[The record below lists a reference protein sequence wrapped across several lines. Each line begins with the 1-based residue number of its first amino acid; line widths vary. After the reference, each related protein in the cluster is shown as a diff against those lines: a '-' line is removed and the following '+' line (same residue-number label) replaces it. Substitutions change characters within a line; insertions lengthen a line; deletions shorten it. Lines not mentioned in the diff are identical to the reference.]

1 MKITLSNARNLLA
14 TSLLMLCAACGGQ
27 QPQEDAR
34 TIETVQS
41 GNFFMGTQAIYG
53 HLVNNKDG
61 SWVFTTITASDE
73 PTDTT
78 YLVRLND
85 LTPAFDTRVAE
96 CTPQVYPVSHRCNPA
111 SPFRDEETGVLD
123 KIINGSV
130 ALGTAGK
137 ITDISYAYETT
148 FNETAFNR
156 AVDEALVNTGLDQR
170 RMISLLATH
179 DDELQEA
186 RAELQVANERMQTLR
201 ASSDDLVVEILPTIG
216 GLTDYYQ
223 DDIDFTQLID
233 IEAAD
238 DAAVPAAELEA
249 DAILPCDARKCVA
262 TIDAALAAL
271 RFNLQSNRE
280 QVAAGMRP
288 SSRTYNVHC
297 NMASYGSYLLQA
309 ECPAQIIVTN
319 DQPVQVPINVTI
331 LSRDFDHLYPA
342 FDIDG
347 QELRVSI
354 DGQTVTFSNTTSE
367 YLSVSAQTVYYNST
381 VHTTALPMEIPPG
394 ISITRDLQD
403 FVSQSIDIE
412 SRYLQMTPE
421 KAGGASFR
429 FGFAVRYQLASQ
441 AQAHTLHDMDT
452 FNVGCVIK
460 NQTRPGS
467 CQPQSLADASVRN
480 DSKESTEKPRGA
492 M

>member
-1 MKITLSNARNLLA
+1 MKITPCHARNLLA
-14 TSLLMLCAACGGQ
+14 ASLLLLCAACGGQ
-27 QPQEDAR
+27 PPQEDAQ
-34 TIETVQS
+34 TVEVVQS
-41 GNFFMGTQAIYG
+41 GNFFMGTQPIYG
-53 HLVNNKDG
+53 HLVNKKDG
-61 SWVFTTITASDE
+61 SWVFTTIAAVDE
-73 PTDTT
+73 PTDTS

-85 LTPAFDTRVAE
+85 LTPAFDIRIAE
-96 CTPQVYPVSHRCNPA
+96 CTPQIYPATHRCNPA
-111 SPFRDEETGVLD
+111 SPFRDEDSGVMD
-123 KIINGSV
+123 KIINGTV

-148 FNETAFNR
+148 FDETAFNQ
-156 AVDEALVNTGLDQR
+156 AVDEALVNTGLDRR

-179 DDELQEA
+179 NDELREA
-186 RAELQVANERMQTLR
+186 RAELQIANEQMQTLH
-201 ASSDDLVVEILPTIG
+201 ASSEDLVVEILPTIG

-233 IEAAD
+233 FEVA
-238 DAAVPAAELEA
+238 DAAAPAAELKIDE
-249 DAILPCDARKCVA
+249 ILPCDARKCVA
-262 TIDAALAAL
+262 AIDASLAAL

-280 QVAAGMRP
+280 HVAAGMRP

-309 ECPAQIIVTN
+309 ECPAQIVATN
-319 DQPVQVPINVTI
+319 DQPVHVPINVTI
-331 LSRDFDHLYPA
+331 LSRDFNHLYPA

-347 QELRVSI
+347 EELRVSS
-354 DGQTVTFSNTTSE
+354 DGASVTFLNTTSE

-394 ISITRDLQD
+394 ISITHDLKD
-403 FVSQSIDIE
+403 FISQSIDIE

-441 AQAHTLHDMDT
+441 PQAQTLHDMET

-460 NQTRPGS
+460 NRTRPGS
-467 CQPQSLADASVRN
+467 CQPQSMADASARN

-492 M
+492 W

>member
-1 MKITLSNARNLLA
+1 MKITPCHARNLLA
-14 TSLLMLCAACGGQ
+14 TSLLSLCAACGGQ
-27 QPQEDAR
+27 QPQEDAP
-34 TIETVQS
+34 TLETVQS

-61 SWVFTTITASDE
+61 SWVFTTIAALDE

-85 LTPAFDTRVAE
+85 LAPAFDIRVAE
-96 CTPQVYPVSHRCNPA
+96 CTPQVYPGSHRCNPA
-111 SPFRDEETGVLD
+111 SPFRDEDTGVLD
-123 KIINGSV
+123 KIINGSI

-156 AVDEALVNTGLDQR
+156 AVDEALVNTGLDRR

-179 DDELQEA
+179 ADELREA
-186 RAELQVANERMQTLR
+186 RAELQDANERMQTLR

-223 DDIDFTQLID
+223 GDIDFTQLID
-233 IEAAD
+233 IEVAD
-238 DAAVPAAELEA
+238 DAAVPAAELEV

-262 TIDAALAAL
+262 AIDASLAAL

-280 QVAAGMRP
+280 HVAAGMRP

-297 NMASYGSYLLQA
+297 SMASYGSYLLQA
-309 ECPAQIIVTN
+309 ECPAQIVATN

-331 LSRDFDHLYPA
+331 LSRDFNHLYPA

-354 DGQTVTFSNTTSE
+354 DGETVTFSNTTSE

-394 ISITRDLQD
+394 ISITRDLKD

-429 FGFAVRYQLASQ
+429 FGFAVRYQLASRPQ
-441 AQAHTLHDMDT
+441 AQTLHDMET

-460 NQTRPGS
+460 NRTRPGS
-467 CQPQSLADASVRN
+467 CQPQSMADASARN

>member
-1 MKITLSNARNLLA
+1 MKITPSHARNLLA

-27 QPQEDAR
+27 QPQEDAG
-34 TIETVQS
+34 TLETVPS
-41 GNFFMGTQAIYG
+41 GNFFMGTQEIYG

-61 SWVFTTITASDE
+61 SWVFTTITALDD
-73 PTDTT
+73 PTETT

-85 LTPAFDTRVAE
+85 LTPAFDIRVAE
-96 CTPQVYPVSHRCNPA
+96 CTPQVYPGSHRCNPA
-111 SPFRDEETGVLD
+111 SPFRNEDSGVLD
-123 KIINGSV
+123 KIINGSI

-148 FNETAFNR
+148 FDETAFNQ
-156 AVDEALVNTGLDQR
+156 AVDEAMVNTGLDRR

-179 DDELQEA
+179 ADELREA
-186 RAELQVANERMQTLR
+186 RAELQVANERMQALR
-201 ASSDDLVVEILPTIG
+201 ASSDDLVVEIQPTIG

-223 DDIDFTQLID
+223 GDIDFTQLID
-233 IEAAD
+233 LEAAD

-262 TIDAALAAL
+262 AIDAALAAL

-280 QVAAGMRP
+280 YVAAGMRP
-288 SSRTYNVHC
+288 STRTYNVHC

-309 ECPAQIIVTN
+309 ECPAQIIAAN
-319 DQPVQVPINVTI
+319 DQPVQVPINITI
-331 LSRDFDHLYPA
+331 LSRDFVDLYPT

-354 DGQTVTFSNTTSE
+354 DGQTATFSNTTSE

-394 ISITRDLQD
+394 ISITRDLRD

-441 AQAHTLHDMDT
+441 PQGQTLHDMET

-460 NQTRPGS
+460 NRMRPGS
-467 CQPQSLADASVRN
+467 CQPQSMADASASN
-480 DSKESTEKPRGA
+480 DSKESTEKPHA
-492 M
+492 PM

>member
-1 MKITLSNARNLLA
+1 M
-14 TSLLMLCAACGGQ
+14 
-27 QPQEDAR
+27 
-34 TIETVQS
+34 
-41 GNFFMGTQAIYG
+41 
-53 HLVNNKDG
+53 
-61 SWVFTTITASDE
+61 FTTITALDD
-73 PTDTT
+73 PTDTA

-85 LTPAFDTRVAE
+85 LTPAFDIRVAE
-96 CTPQVYPVSHRCNPA
+96 CAPQVYPGSHRCNPA
-111 SPFRDEETGVLD
+111 SPFRDEDSGVLD
-123 KIINGSV
+123 KIINGTI

-148 FNETAFNR
+148 FDETAFNQ
-156 AVDEALVNTGLDQR
+156 AVDEALVNSGLDRR
-170 RMISLLATH
+170 RMISLLTTYA
-179 DDELQEA
+179 DELREA
-186 RAELQVANERMQTLR
+186 RAELQVANERMQALR
-201 ASSDDLVVEILPTIG
+201 ARSDDLVVEVHPTIG

-223 DDIDFTQLID
+223 GDIDFTQLID
-233 IEAAD
+233 LEAAD

-249 DAILPCDARKCVA
+249 NAILPCDARKCVA
-262 TIDAALAAL
+262 AIDAALAAL

-280 QVAAGMRP
+280 HVAAGMRP

-309 ECPAQIIVTN
+309 ECPAQIIAAN
-319 DQPVQVPINVTI
+319 DQPVQVPINITI
-331 LSRDFDHLYPA
+331 LSRDFDDLYPT

-347 QELRVSI
+347 QELRISI
-354 DGQTVTFSNTTSE
+354 DGQTATFSNTTSE

-381 VHTTALPMEIPPG
+381 VHTTVLPMEIPPG
-394 ISITRDLQD
+394 ISITRDLKD

-441 AQAHTLHDMDT
+441 PQEQTLHDMET

-460 NQTRPGS
+460 NRMRPGS
-467 CQPQSLADASVRN
+467 CQPQSMADASVPN
-480 DSKESTEKPRGA
+480 DSKESTEKPHTP

>member
-1 MKITLSNARNLLA
+1 
-14 TSLLMLCAACGGQ
+14 MLCAACGGQ
-27 QPQEDAR
+27 PPQEDAP
-34 TIETVQS
+34 TPETVQS

-61 SWVFTTITASDE
+61 SWVFTTITALDD
-73 PTDTT
+73 PTDTA

-85 LTPAFDTRVAE
+85 LTPAFDIRVAE
-96 CTPQVYPVSHRCNPA
+96 CAPQVYPGSHRCNPA
-111 SPFRDEETGVLD
+111 SPFRDEDSGVLD
-123 KIINGSV
+123 KIINGTI

-148 FNETAFNR
+148 FDETAFNQ
-156 AVDEALVNTGLDQR
+156 AVDEALVNSGLDRR
-170 RMISLLATH
+170 RMISLLTTYA
-179 DDELQEA
+179 DELREA
-186 RAELQVANERMQTLR
+186 RAELQVANERMQALR
-201 ASSDDLVVEILPTIG
+201 ARSDDLVVEVHPTIG

-223 DDIDFTQLID
+223 GDIDFTQLID
-233 IEAAD
+233 LEAAD

-249 DAILPCDARKCVA
+249 NAILPCDARKCVA
-262 TIDAALAAL
+262 AIDAALAAL

-280 QVAAGMRP
+280 HVAAGMRP

-309 ECPAQIIVTN
+309 ECPAQIIAAN
-319 DQPVQVPINVTI
+319 DQPVQVPINITI
-331 LSRDFDHLYPA
+331 LSRDFDDLYPT

-347 QELRVSI
+347 QELRISI
-354 DGQTVTFSNTTSE
+354 DGQTATFSNTTSE

-381 VHTTALPMEIPPG
+381 VHTTVLPMEIPPG
-394 ISITRDLQD
+394 ISITRDLKD

-441 AQAHTLHDMDT
+441 PQEQTLHDMET

-460 NQTRPGS
+460 NRMRPGS
-467 CQPQSLADASVRN
+467 CQPQSMADASVPN
-480 DSKESTEKPRGA
+480 DSKESTEKPHTP

>member
-1 MKITLSNARNLLA
+1 MKITPCHARNLLA

-27 QPQEDAR
+27 PPQEDAP
-34 TIETVQS
+34 TPETVQS

-61 SWVFTTITASDE
+61 SWVFTTITALDD
-73 PTDTT
+73 PTDTA

-85 LTPAFDTRVAE
+85 LTPAFDIRVAE
-96 CTPQVYPVSHRCNPA
+96 CAPQVYPGSHRCNPA
-111 SPFRDEETGVLD
+111 SPFRDEDSGVLD
-123 KIINGSV
+123 KIINGTI

-148 FNETAFNR
+148 FDETAFNQ
-156 AVDEALVNTGLDQR
+156 AVDEALVNSGLDRR
-170 RMISLLATH
+170 RMISLLTTYA
-179 DDELQEA
+179 DELREA
-186 RAELQVANERMQTLR
+186 RAELQVANERMQALR
-201 ASSDDLVVEILPTIG
+201 ARSDDLVVEVHPTIG

-223 DDIDFTQLID
+223 GDIDFTQLID
-233 IEAAD
+233 LEAAD

-249 DAILPCDARKCVA
+249 NAILPCDARKCVA
-262 TIDAALAAL
+262 AIDAALAAL

-280 QVAAGMRP
+280 HVAAGMRP
-288 SSRTYNVHC
+288 SSRTYN
-297 NMASYGSYLLQA
+297 A
-309 ECPAQIIVTN
+309 AQIIAAN
-319 DQPVQVPINVTI
+319 DQPVQVPINITI
-331 LSRDFDHLYPA
+331 LSRDFDDLYPT

-347 QELRVSI
+347 QELRISI
-354 DGQTVTFSNTTSE
+354 DGQTATFSNTTSE

-381 VHTTALPMEIPPG
+381 VHTTVLPMEIPPG
-394 ISITRDLQD
+394 ISITRDLKD

-441 AQAHTLHDMDT
+441 PQEQTLHDMET

-460 NQTRPGS
+460 NRMRPGS
-467 CQPQSLADASVRN
+467 CQPQSMADASVPN
-480 DSKESTEKPRGA
+480 DSKESTEKPHTP

>member
-1 MKITLSNARNLLA
+1 
-14 TSLLMLCAACGGQ
+14 MLCAACGGQ

-34 TIETVQS
+34 TLETVQS
-41 GNFFMGTQAIYG
+41 GNFFVGTQAIYG

-61 SWVFTTITASDE
+61 SWAFTTITALDD
-73 PTDTT
+73 PTDTA

-85 LTPAFDTRVAE
+85 LTPAFDIRVAE
-96 CTPQVYPVSHRCNPA
+96 CTPQVYPESHRCNPA
-111 SPFRDEETGVLD
+111 SPFRDEDSGVLD
-123 KIINGSV
+123 KIINGTI

-148 FNETAFNR
+148 FDETAFNQ
-156 AVDEALVNTGLDQR
+156 AVDEALVNTGLDR
-170 RMISLLATH
+170 HRMISLLATH
-179 DDELQEA
+179 ADEIREA
-186 RAELQVANERMQTLR
+186 RAELQVANERMQALR
-201 ASSDDLVVEILPTIG
+201 ASSDDLVVEIHPTIG

-223 DDIDFTQLID
+223 GDIDFTQLINL
-233 IEAAD
+233 EAAD

-262 TIDAALAAL
+262 AIDAALAAL

-280 QVAAGMRP
+280 YVAAGMRP

-309 ECPAQIIVTN
+309 ECPAQIIAAN
-319 DQPVQVPINVTI
+319 DQPVQVPINITI
-331 LSRDFDHLYPA
+331 LSRDFDDLYPT
-342 FDIDG
+342 FDIGG

-354 DGQTVTFSNTTSE
+354 DGQTATFSNTTSE

-394 ISITRDLQD
+394 ISITRDLKD

-441 AQAHTLHDMDT
+441 PQAQTLHDMET

-460 NQTRPGS
+460 NRMRPGS
-467 CQPQSLADASVRN
+467 CQPQSMADASAPN
-480 DSKESTEKPRGA
+480 DSNESTDKPHNP

>member
-1 MKITLSNARNLLA
+1 MKITPCHARNLLA

-27 QPQEDAR
+27 PPQEDAP
-34 TIETVQS
+34 TPETVQS

-61 SWVFTTITASDE
+61 SWVFTTITALDD
-73 PTDTT
+73 PTDTA

-85 LTPAFDTRVAE
+85 LTPAFDIRVAE
-96 CTPQVYPVSHRCNPA
+96 CAPQVYPGSHRCNPA
-111 SPFRDEETGVLD
+111 SPFRDEDSGVLD
-123 KIINGSV
+123 KIINGTI

-148 FNETAFNR
+148 FDETAFNQ
-156 AVDEALVNTGLDQR
+156 AVDEALVNSGLDRR
-170 RMISLLATH
+170 RMISLLTTYA
-179 DDELQEA
+179 DELREA
-186 RAELQVANERMQTLR
+186 RAELQVANERMQALR
-201 ASSDDLVVEILPTIG
+201 ARSDDLVVEVHPTIG

-223 DDIDFTQLID
+223 GDIDFTQLID
-233 IEAAD
+233 LEAAD

-249 DAILPCDARKCVA
+249 NAILPCDARKCVA
-262 TIDAALAAL
+262 AIDAALAAL

-280 QVAAGMRP
+280 HVAAGMRP

-309 ECPAQIIVTN
+309 ECPAQIIAAN
-319 DQPVQVPINVTI
+319 DQPVQVPINITI
-331 LSRDFDHLYPA
+331 LSRDFDDLYPT

-347 QELRVSI
+347 QELRISI
-354 DGQTVTFSNTTSE
+354 DGQTATFSNTTSE

-381 VHTTALPMEIPPG
+381 VHTTVLPMEIPPG
-394 ISITRDLQD
+394 ISITRDLKD

-441 AQAHTLHDMDT
+441 PQEQTLHDMET

-460 NQTRPGS
+460 NRMRPGS
-467 CQPQSLADASVRN
+467 CQPQSMADASVPN
-480 DSKESTEKPRGA
+480 DSKESTEKPHTP